1 MEGEHSEQENE
12 NVSYHGS
19 TTSLLHS
26 VTHPSG
32 LVFRLIGLALLCFV
46 GFGSYF
52 CYDNPAALQ
61 DKIENAL
68 NISTSEYV
76 WLYSVYSWPN
86 VFLGFIGGFLIDRV
100 FGIRMGTNIYM
111 GLTLLGQLCFST
123 GVWLKAYWM
132 MLLGRFIFGI
142 GAESLAVA
150 QNNYAVLWFKGK
162 ALNMVFGL
170 QLSFARVGST
180 VNFMVM
186 EGIYNKVE
194 EKFKGIDGLAITF
207 YLATITCVFS
217 FVCSLILG
225 IMDKKAERTLRVNDA
240 VIADPVR
247 MSDVRYFSGK
257 FWLLNVV
264 IIFFYVAIFPF
275 FTIGKS
281 FFMKK
286 YHMNES
292 DANFICSIVYLISGI
307 VSPLLG
313 FMIDLTGRNLLW
325 ITVGISYTIAAH
337 CCLSFFTW
345 INPYISMAC
354 MGASYSI
361 LASSLWPLISLV
373 IPENQLG
380 TAYGVCSALQNS
392 GLAIF
397 TTVVGIIVD
406 ADPSYLWSEL
416 FFIGCL
422 SVALLAALVL
432 LVWDFWQNDVLNMTP
447 KARLRH
453 QQRMVAAQVL
463 EREKLNVQSSQDT
476 NSELG
481 ENSNFYIR
489 NRYLSRIG
497 AQLPPSYNPI
507 PRTLTYLR

>member
-1 MEGEHSEQENE
+1 MEGDSNREETASNL
-12 NVSYHGS
+12 GS

-32 LVFRLIGLALLCFV
+32 TIFRTVGLVFLCFV

-61 DKIENAL
+61 DKIEREL

-123 GVWLKAYWM
+123 GVWWNAYWM
-132 MLLGRFIFGI
+132 MLFGRFIFGI

-162 ALNMVFGL
+162 VLNMVFGL

-186 EGIYNKVE
+186 EGVYNLVE
-194 EKFKGIDGLAITF
+194 ERFKGLDGLAITF

-217 FVCSLILG
+217 FICSLFLG
-225 IMDKKAERTLRVNDA
+225 FMDKKAERVLRVNNT
-240 VIADPVR
+240 VPSDPVR
-247 MSDVRYFSGK
+247 MSDVRFFSGK
-257 FWLLNVV
+257 FWLLNVI

-281 FFMKK
+281 FFMEKF
-286 YHMNES
+286 HMNES
-292 DANFICSIVYLISGI
+292 DANFICSIVYLISGV

-313 FMIDLTGRNLLW
+313 FLIDKTGRNLLW
-325 ITVGISYTIAAH
+325 IITGISFTIVAH
-337 CCLSFFTW
+337 ISLTFFTW
-345 INPYISMAC
+345 INPYFGMSI
-354 MGASYSI
+354 MGISYSI

-373 IPENQLG
+373 IPEHQLG

-397 TTVVGIIVD
+397 TSIVGVIVD
-406 ADPSYLWSEL
+406 QFGYTWSEL
-416 FFIGCL
+416 FFIGSL
-422 SVALLAALVL
+422 SVALVAALVL
-432 LVWDFWQNDVLNMTP
+432 FVWDLCQKDILNMSP
-447 KARLRH
+447 NARLRH
-453 QQRMVAAQVL
+453 QQRMMAAQIL
-463 EREKLNVQSSQDT
+463 EREKLNVQSSQGSSY
-476 NSELG
+476 SEHG
-481 ENSNFYIR
+481 QPSNFDIR
-489 NRYLSRIG
+489 IRYLSRIG
-497 AQLPPSYNPI
+497 AQLPPSYNSVA
-507 PRTLTYLR
+507 RTLTYLR